1 MLNLGQLS
9 GLYPLKLCIFVYF
22 ISIII
27 CLFPF
32 LCAKAVISFV
42 IYLLICYYVLYIN
55 VFIVSR
61 IKKITFALELAL
73 DRCHDVTFSTIKI
86 DRCR

>member
-1 MLNLGQLS
+1 MLNVGQLS

-55 VFIVSR
+55 VVIVLR
-61 IKKITFALELAL
+61 MK
-73 DRCHDVTFSTIKI
+73 
-86 DRCR
+86 

>member
-1 MLNLGQLS
+1 MLNVGQLS

-27 CLFPF
+27 CLSPF

-42 IYLLICYYVLYIN
+42 FLFINLLLCVVY
-55 VFIVSR
+55 
-61 IKKITFALELAL
+61 
-73 DRCHDVTFSTIKI
+73 
-86 DRCR
+86 